1 MKNTEQLTPSSYY
14 HIYNRG
20 VNRMTI
26 FAKQSNYAYFLK
38 KYLEYIGPMADTY
51 AYCLLPNHF
60 HLLIRTKDEEEI
72 HEALSHKVPVDK
84 LVQNISKQISL
95 QFSHFFN
102 GYTQAFNKQQ
112 GRSGKL
118 FELPFRRIKVTEASY
133 FSRLVF
139 YIHTNPQKHGLINDF
154 RQWKHASYQNL
165 LSNQPTILKRKEVLD
180 WFGGR
185 EAYVKFHTDLRDVD
199 PVHHLLLDA

>member
-1 MKNTEQLTPSSYY
+1 M
-14 HIYNRG
+14 
-20 VNRMTI
+20 
-26 FAKQSNYAYFLK
+26 
-38 KYLEYIGPMADTY
+38 EYIGPIADTY

-60 HLLIRTKDEEEI
+60 HFLIRTKREEEI
-72 HEALSHKVPVDK
+72 REALSHKVPFDK
-84 LVQNISKQISL
+84 LVQNMSKQISL

-139 YIHTNPQKHGLINDF
+139 YIHTNPQKHGLIDDF
-154 RQWKHASYQNL
+154 RQWKHASYQSL
-165 LSNQPTILKRKEVLD
+165 LSDRPTILKRKEVLD

-185 EAYVKFHTDLRDVD
+185 EAYVKFHTDLKDVG
-199 PVHHLLLDA
+199 PVHPYPVKGLKP